1 MFGWFFYALLATLI
15 YGVIAFL
22 YKKAGEHNAS
32 TIRVINRSSI
42 IVVFI
47 SLMFVIFQK
56 GDYFWGVSAAY
67 AFFNA
72 TFFSVAAIFQMHALK
87 FAPTSYVLPVEKFNN
102 IIVIT
107 LSISVLSERPTL
119 LQWSGIILSFI
130 TIGAIVWAIKKD
142 KGEIVSLKK
151 GVLFSFISAIGSGC
165 SIFTGKLASNEVS
178 TMPYIF
184 MSYFLVMI
192 YTFLISIFL
201 LKKSKNIRAKLFIP
215 SDKYGFLIGV
225 LNFFGYYSILT
236 AFSKGPLSLIQAIF
250 SISMVISIFMAVIF
264 LKEPFDKKKGIIL
277 VVAMAAV
284 ILIKI

>member
-1 MFGWFFYALLATLI
+1 MFGWFFYALLATVI

-22 YKKAGEHNAS
+22 YKKAGEHNLS

-47 SLMFVIFQK
+47 SLLFVIFQK
-56 GDYFWGVSAAY
+56 GDYFWGVSTIY

-102 IIVIT
+102 VIVIA
-107 LSISVLSERPTL
+107 LSISVLSERPSL
-119 LQWSGIILSFI
+119 IQWGGIVLSFI
-130 TIGAIVWAIKKD
+130 AIGAIVWAIKND
-142 KGEIVSLKK
+142 KGEIISLKK
-151 GVLFSFISAIGSGC
+151 GLTFSFISAIGSGF

-184 MSYFLVMI
+184 ISYSFVMI
-192 YTFLISIFL
+192 YTFLISIIL
-201 LKKSKNIRAKLFIP
+201 RKKSKNEKTKLFIP

-250 SISMVISIFMAVIF
+250 SVSMVISILMAVVF
-264 LKEPFDKKKGIIL
+264 LKEPFDKKKGIVLAI
-277 VVAMAAV
+277 AMIAV